1 MTNKEIITSYVKAED
16 QLADFFTKYLR
27 IGRVALI
34 CSKLGLYGVY
44 ILQLEGECYTMIN
57 YILSICY
64 LI

>member
-16 QLADFFTKYLR
+16 QLVDFFTKSLV
-27 IGRVALI
+27 IGRVAFI
-34 CSKLGLYGVY
+34 CSKLGLHGVY
-44 ILQLEGECYTMIN
+44 ILQLERECYIMIN